1 MNKKLR
7 WLLIILLVLV
17 ILDGSYLYIK
27 KSKNRALAEQKE
39 LVENKD
45 IDDEEDNE
53 EISNYQLVNLI
64 VGQTSKLQYDFL
76 ANTLSEVKFT
86 SQNSSIGSVDDEGKI
101 TGISPGTTTITLEY
115 TGGKLEFYI
124 TVNDSY

>member
-64 VGQTSKLQYDFL
+64 VGQPSKLQ
-76 ANTLSEVKFT
+76 
-86 SQNSSIGSVDDEGKI
+86 
-101 TGISPGTTTITLEY
+101 
-115 TGGKLEFYI
+115 
-124 TVNDSY
+124 

>member
-39 LVENKD
+39 LVEDKD

-76 ANTLSEVKFT
+76 ANTLVKLNL
-86 SQNSSIGSVDDEGKI
+86 QVK
-101 TGISPGTTTITLEY
+101 
-115 TGGKLEFYI
+115 
-124 TVNDSY
+124 TVPLLQ

>member
-1 MNKKLR
+1 M
-7 WLLIILLVLV
+7 
-17 ILDGSYLYIK
+17 
-27 KSKNRALAEQKE
+27 AEQKE
-39 LVENKD
+39 LVEDKD

-86 SQNSSIGSVDDEGKI
+86 SQNSSIASVDDEGKI

>member
-76 ANTLSEVKFT
+76 ANTLVKLNL
-86 SQNSSIGSVDDEGKI
+86 QVK
-101 TGISPGTTTITLEY
+101 
-115 TGGKLEFYI
+115 
-124 TVNDSY
+124 TVPLLQ